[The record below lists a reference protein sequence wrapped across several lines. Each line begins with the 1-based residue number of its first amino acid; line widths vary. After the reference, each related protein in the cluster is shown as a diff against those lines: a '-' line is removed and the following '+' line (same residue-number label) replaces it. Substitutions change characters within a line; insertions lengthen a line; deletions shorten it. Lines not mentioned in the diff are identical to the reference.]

1 MSSGGGQKA
10 CNLKLRLEGS
20 FSVKEE
26 QDLCLD
32 PGPWPIS
39 QSQEQTKPTGIDLK
53 SMPKPSPRIFSG
65 SKMAHQVPSECQ
77 SSAEKSSDRPGSPG
91 NSDRQTPC
99 TLKGGEHRLAALA
112 QELDHLRQRNSKL
125 QEALTISERE
135 LQALRLDAE
144 LHEQASQARIAET
157 TAALVEEVY
166 RAQRER
172 DEAVMARLRLANEER
187 DEALLRVQ
195 HLQLCLRELEDINP
209 EESDT
214 TLQDLLDRLWEADG
228 SIAIQQNGDLI
239 LDCIR
244 KTRERRE
251 EITAKEM
258 GVVIRERDSARA
270 KCKHL
275 EKELHLLRESK
286 QISTDIVTAQRTFE
300 PASKGQLTFLQNDQD
315 EVIANY
321 KKLEEELQTL
331 RVYYSLHQ
339 SLSQEVNLKEQ
350 FSRAVTIYEGA
361 LKNREELLGITQ
373 RQNQELCLQ
382 LQQAHGQS
390 AEMQDTLKRATA
402 CQHEAEERVHKLE
415 RLVDVL
421 RKKVGAGNVRTVI

>member
-214 TLQDLLDRLWEADG
+214 
-228 SIAIQQNGDLI
+228 
-239 LDCIR
+239 
-244 KTRERRE
+244 
-251 EITAKEM
+251 
-258 GVVIRERDSARA
+258 
-270 KCKHL
+270 CKHL

>member
-214 TLQDLLDRLWEADG
+214 
-228 SIAIQQNGDLI
+228 
-239 LDCIR
+239 
-244 KTRERRE
+244 
-251 EITAKEM
+251 
-258 GVVIRERDSARA
+258 
-270 KCKHL
+270 
-275 EKELHLLRESK
+275 
-286 QISTDIVTAQRTFE
+286 
-300 PASKGQLTFLQNDQD
+300 GQLTFLQNDQD

>member
-270 KCKHL
+270 K
-275 EKELHLLRESK
+275 
-286 QISTDIVTAQRTFE
+286 
-300 PASKGQLTFLQNDQD
+300 GQLTFLQNDQD